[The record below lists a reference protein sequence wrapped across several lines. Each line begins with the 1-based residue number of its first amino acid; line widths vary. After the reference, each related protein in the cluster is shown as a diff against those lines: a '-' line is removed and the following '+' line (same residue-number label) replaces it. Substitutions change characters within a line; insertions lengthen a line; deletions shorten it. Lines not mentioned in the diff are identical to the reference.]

1 MPYQGGSFVNKLILF
16 VVWSSLAIGCAQGQW
31 VKEGADP
38 QTVEND
44 YRECQNLGTTAEP
57 APATLGDKI
66 GANPDMS
73 SQAIEQC
80 MQGKGYRWGTA
91 KANEPEEKKY

>member
-1 MPYQGGSFVNKLILF
+1 MPKGEKLVNKLYI
-16 VVWSSLAIGCAQGQW
+16 VVVVSCLAIGCTQGQW
-31 VKEGADP
+31 IKEGADP

-44 YRECQNLGTTAEP
+44 FRECQTVGTSFEP

-73 SQAIEQC
+73 GQAIEKC
-80 MQGKGYRWGTA
+80 MQAKGYRWGTPDPG
-91 KANEPEEKKY
+91 ERPEKKY